1 MSAPKYTDQ
10 QRFID
15 ALLRDTLARECC
27 AENRNRLLA
36 VIEAVQRATQN
47 IDLERKEPSK

>member
-36 VIEAVQRATQN
+36 VMLTALLAVAATPSHP
-47 IDLERKEPSK
+47 KEPVR